1 VETNIKV
8 LGWLYIV
15 MGALG
20 ILAAILLLVML
31 MGIGVIANER
41 DAMLVLSIVGISIGV
56 LLSII
61 SLPNI
66 IAGAGLLRFKSWA
79 RVVAL
84 ILGFF
89 NLFAFPLGTVLAIY
103 TFVSLLNQDAAVLFQ
118 RS

>member
-1 VETNIKV
+1 METNIKV

-20 ILAAILLLVML
+20 ILTALLLLVIL
-31 MGIGVIANER
+31 LGTGVIANDR
-41 DAMLVLSIVGISIGV
+41 DAMLILSIVGISLGV
-56 LLSII
+56 LFSII

-66 IAGAGLLRFKSWA
+66 IAGAGLLKFRSWA
-79 RVVAL
+79 RVLAL

-89 NLFAFPLGTVLAIY
+89 NLFAFPLGTVLGIY
-103 TFVSLLNQDAAVLFQ
+103 AFVSLLNNDAAVLFQ